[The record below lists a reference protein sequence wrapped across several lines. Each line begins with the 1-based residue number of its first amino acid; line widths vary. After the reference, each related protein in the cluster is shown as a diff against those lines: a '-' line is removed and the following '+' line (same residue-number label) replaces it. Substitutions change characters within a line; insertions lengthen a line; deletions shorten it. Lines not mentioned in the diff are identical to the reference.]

1 MNLHYGCGMSTG
13 QSWYNCDGS
22 PTLRLQRLPLLGW
35 LFRQLIKPRFPS
47 DVHYGDIVSGLPLSP
62 GSCDAVFC
70 CHVLEHLALEDFRR
84 ALRNT
89 HAYLKLGGTFRLI
102 VPDLEQC
109 VKGYLSEE
117 DPGAASRF
125 MGYTHLGRRSRPKGP
140 VGLLR
145 QFIGNSHH
153 LWMWDYKGLS
163 QELTDAGFIGI
174 RRYGFDD
181 DKSPAFREVETR
193 ERFDYSVA
201 VECAR
206 GQRP

>member
-89 HAYLKLGGTFRLI
+89 HAYLKLGG
-102 VPDLEQC
+102 
-109 VKGYLSEE
+109 
-117 DPGAASRF
+117 
-125 MGYTHLGRRSRPKGP
+125 
-140 VGLLR
+140 
-145 QFIGNSHH
+145 
-153 LWMWDYKGLS
+153 
-163 QELTDAGFIGI
+163 GFG
-174 RRYGFDD
+174 
-181 DKSPAFREVETR
+181 
-193 ERFDYSVA
+193 
-201 VECAR
+201 
-206 GQRP
+206 